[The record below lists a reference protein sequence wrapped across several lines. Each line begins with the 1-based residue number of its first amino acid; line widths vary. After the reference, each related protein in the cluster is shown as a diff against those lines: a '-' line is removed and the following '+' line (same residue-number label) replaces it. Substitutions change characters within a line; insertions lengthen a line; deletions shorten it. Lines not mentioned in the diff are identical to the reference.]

1 MKNKRLIDFIIFMPF
16 AFSIGAFVI
25 YIRYLLKIKS
35 TTNLEVVALLE
46 SSIVRYRNIA
56 IFSLAIGVILLFI
69 KTLYEFLTFDNKTEY
84 VYEENALDR
93 ISSRRTTLNKV
104 KAFDETQIIND
115 LLKDK
120 ILRVKFIDSNI
131 KEKLVKFS
139 YYNEKEEYL
148 ELIDIEENKKD
159 KKEVI
164 PETRKRDYI
173 LGKLRERDFI
183 KCKKCKN
190 IIASDA
196 IMCVHCGTMLKNE
209 KVVTK
214 EKVVI
219 KEQSTFNP
227 VRFVLNLIVI
237 LLCIILVL
245 LFVNKISRQND
256 INKKNLNI
264 KTVDIN

>member
-46 SSIVRYRNIA
+46 SSIMRYRNIA

-69 KTLYEFLTFDNKTEY
+69 KTLYEFLTIDNKKEY
-84 VYEENALDR
+84 VLEENALDR
-93 ISSRRTTLNKV
+93 ISSRRITLNKV

-131 KEKLVKFS
+131 KEKIVKFS
-139 YYNEKEEYL
+139 YYNEKEDYL
-148 ELIDIEENKKD
+148 ELIDLEDNKA

-173 LGKLRERDFI
+173 LGKLREKDFI
-183 KCKKCKN
+183 KCKKCN
-190 IIASDA
+190 NMIASDA

-214 EKVVI
+214 EKVIV
-219 KEQSTFNP
+219 KEKSTFNP